1 MMLQAQRF
9 QLDAPPVSCQR
20 YGSGHINETYLVV
33 TGSGRRYILQ
43 KINHAIFQ
51 DVPALMA
58 NIARVTRHLRK
69 ADPRP
74 RHVLTLVP
82 TLTGEDFLHEP
93 GAGYFRVYDFLEDS
107 LCLDRAESPADFAA
121 SAQAF
126 GHFQR
131 MLAGF
136 DAAALSETIP
146 RFHDTP
152 NRFRLLRQAIQQ
164 DALGRLKTC
173 RREADFAL
181 GLEAEAARMQDMGRR
196 GQLPLRV
203 THNDTKLNNV
213 LLDAATRQPLCVIDL
228 DTVMPGLA
236 GNDFGDSI
244 RFGASTAAEDE
255 PDLDKVTLSL
265 PLYQAYTAAYLAAC
279 GQGLTPLERE
289 TLPLGAKLMTLECG
303 VRFLTDYL
311 QGDTYFR
318 VHRPGHNLDRCRT
331 QFKLVADM
339 QAKWDDMR
347 RAVQG

>member
-1 MMLQAQRF
+1 M
-9 QLDAPPVSCQR
+9 
-20 YGSGHINETYLVV
+20 
-33 TGSGRRYILQ
+33 
-43 KINHAIFQ
+43 
-51 DVPALMA
+51 
-58 NIARVTRHLRK
+58 
-69 ADPRP
+69 
-74 RHVLTLVP
+74 
-82 TLTGEDFLHEP
+82 
-93 GAGYFRVYDFLEDS
+93 
-107 LCLDRAESPADFAA
+107 
-121 SAQAF
+121 
-126 GHFQR
+126 
-131 MLAGF
+131 
-136 DAAALSETIP
+136 
-146 RFHDTP
+146 
-152 NRFRLLRQAIQQ
+152 
-164 DALGRLKTC
+164 
-173 RREADFAL
+173 
-181 GLEAEAARMQDMGRR
+181 
-196 GQLPLRV
+196 
-203 THNDTKLNNV
+203 